1 MHFCELWSFENCYKP
16 QMSMTF
22 EWIQIKFSWYYPYLH
37 SIENYISIFW
47 FWRWTLLWREQT
59 WFFNYINST
68 DKVQYNKIGIVLA
81 FFPHK
86 DIVFIFCHISTSICS
101 DHICYHFWLYYCLH
115 VIIYKHLK
123 ISKKVKYSY
132 ILGI

>member
-1 MHFCELWSFENCYKP
+1 MHFGRLKIVINLKWGWPLSEFKSNFHDIIHIYIL
-16 QMSMTF
+16 
-22 EWIQIKFSWYYPYLH
+22 LRA
-37 SIENYISIFW
+37 IENYISIFW

-101 DHICYHFWLYYCLH
+101 DHICYHFWLYYCLQ